1 MSNTVEGRNTTHLE
15 AQFLLHGSIFLFSF
29 SAILGKLIDLPG
41 TSIVWYRMLLTCIS
55 LFFFP
60 GIIRNI
66 RQIPR
71 RDLRKIG
78 WIGIIITLH
87 WVAFYEAIKYS
98 NASIVVSCMASMTLF
113 TALLEPLYFK
123 RNIRKEEILLGVV
136 IILGFL
142 LMFGFIGEQ
151 YALGMTIALISAFLA
166 AIFSILN
173 KSVVSSYDVFAITQV
188 QFISGWIFLTLLAPV
203 YLFLFPDSKLFPSQM
218 DWVYLGIHALICTT
232 LAYSMNMYALR
243 YVSAFTNNLAF
254 NMEPIYG
261 ILIAYFFLR
270 EDKEMNRGF
279 YIGAAIIL
287 LAVIGHGIWSWNRS
301 KRKLHLHN

>member
-1 MSNTVEGRNTTHLE
+1 MSNAAEGRNTAHLE

-41 TSIVWYRMLLTCIS
+41 SSIVWYRMLLTCIS

-98 NASIVVSCMASMTLF
+98 NASIVVSCLASMTLF

-123 RNIRKEEILLGVV
+123 RSIKKEEIILGVV

-142 LMFGFIGEQ
+142 LMFGFIGEK
-151 YALGMTIALISAFLA
+151 YGLGMTIALISAFLA

-173 KSVVSSYDVFAITQV
+173 KSVVSSYDVYAITQV
-188 QFISGWIFLTLLAPV
+188 QFVVGLIFLTLLAPF
-203 YLFLFPDSKLFPSQM
+203 YLSLFPNSKLFPSRM
-218 DWVYLGIHALICTT
+218 DWIYLLIHALICTT

-243 YVSAFTNNLAF
+243 FVFSLYEQLGLQ
-254 NMEPIYG
+254 YG
-261 ILIAYFFLR
+261 TYLW
-270 EDKEMNRGF
+270 E
-279 YIGAAIIL
+279 
-287 LAVIGHGIWSWNRS
+287 S
-301 KRKLHLHN
+301 